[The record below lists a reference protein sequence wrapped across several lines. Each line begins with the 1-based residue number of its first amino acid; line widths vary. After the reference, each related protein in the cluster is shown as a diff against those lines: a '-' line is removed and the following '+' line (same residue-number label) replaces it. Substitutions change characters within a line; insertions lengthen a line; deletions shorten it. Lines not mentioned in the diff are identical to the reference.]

1 MGGGPDKSGLSF
13 GTTYVLS
20 AASAC
25 IAETATFPFDI
36 IKTRLM
42 IQGEAAANDA
52 AAAKRGLV
60 GTGLGIV
67 REEVRPPR
75 SGPTP
80 PPSSEADT
88 SSHSRGTGYRRALQG
103 PRPRLPAARHLLRD
117 PRHGVRCPLGL
128 PAAANHPGSRTCVCQ
143 VRVLARERAG
153 EGRGGPLRAV
163 EGDGGRLQRG
173 HYRPV
178 HRLAHRPVRPTHP
191 RNASPPDPLSN
202 RIWGLRGGSV
212 KVQMQADGKRV
223 LAGHAPRYKC
233 VPPPHPHPTGRAARE
248 AGAAVSA
255 GRGIVDAFV
264 TIGRQG
270 GVSGLWKGVVPNCQ
284 RAGLVQLGD
293 LTTYDAAKQRIM
305 GLGEPPPLGLD

>member
-1 MGGGPDKSGLSF
+1 MGKKWVKNEITGLQK
-13 GTTYVLS
+13 TALMH
-20 AASAC
+20 ASAHL
-25 IAETATFPFDI
+25 APAT
-36 IKTRLM
+36 
-42 IQGEAAANDA
+42 
-52 AAAKRGLV
+52 
-60 GTGLGIV
+60 
-67 REEVRPPR
+67 
-75 SGPTP
+75 
-80 PPSSEADT
+80 
-88 SSHSRGTGYRRALQG
+88 
-103 PRPRLPAARHLLRD
+103 PRPQ
-117 PRHGVRCPLGL
+117 
-128 PAAANHPGSRTCVCQ
+128 T
-143 VRVLARERAG
+143 
-153 EGRGGPLRAV
+153 
-163 EGDGGRLQRG
+163 
-173 HYRPV
+173 
-178 HRLAHRPVRPTHP
+178 
-191 RNASPPDPLSN
+191 PLSN

>member
-67 REEVRPPR
+67 REEVSPPR
-75 SGPTP
+75 SEHPTP
-80 PPSSEADT
+80 PHPQAADT
-88 SSHSRGTGYRRALQG
+88 SSRSRGTGYRRALQG
-103 PRPRLPAARHLLRD
+103 PRSRLPAAHHLLGD
-117 PRHGVRCPLGL
+117 PRHGVRCPISL
-128 PAAANHPGSRTCVCQ
+128 PAAVNHGSRTCV
-143 VRVLARERAG
+143 VRYEFLRESVLGRDADGHFALWKGMVAG
-153 EGRGGPLRAV
+153 SSAGIIG
-163 EGDGGRLQRG
+163 QFI
-173 HYRPV
+173 
-178 HRLAHRPVRPTHP
+178 
-191 RNASPPDPLSN
+191 ASPTDLCARPPLPTPDSRPPSH
-202 RIWGLRGGSV
+202 RIWGLCGGSV

-233 VPPPHPHPTGRAARE
+233 VPPPHPHPPGRAVPCRVRPVLLCLW
-248 AGAAVSA
+248 AGASST
-255 GRGIVDAFV
+255 R
-264 TIGRQG
+264 
-270 GVSGLWKGVVPNCQ
+270 L
-284 RAGLVQLGD
+284 
-293 LTTYDAAKQRIM
+293 
-305 GLGEPPPLGLD
+305 

>member
-1 MGGGPDKSGLSF
+1 MLRRTWTP
-13 GTTYVLS
+13 
-20 AASAC
+20 
-25 IAETATFPFDI
+25 AT
-36 IKTRLM
+36 
-42 IQGEAAANDA
+42 
-52 AAAKRGLV
+52 
-60 GTGLGIV
+60 
-67 REEVRPPR
+67 
-75 SGPTP
+75 
-80 PPSSEADT
+80 
-88 SSHSRGTGYRRALQG
+88 
-103 PRPRLPAARHLLRD
+103 PRPQ
-117 PRHGVRCPLGL
+117 
-128 PAAANHPGSRTCVCQ
+128 T
-143 VRVLARERAG
+143 
-153 EGRGGPLRAV
+153 
-163 EGDGGRLQRG
+163 
-173 HYRPV
+173 
-178 HRLAHRPVRPTHP
+178 
-191 RNASPPDPLSN
+191 PLSN

-305 GLGEPPPLGLD
+305 GLGEPRRLVSTRRVIVDPPQSLGSGLRWFRG